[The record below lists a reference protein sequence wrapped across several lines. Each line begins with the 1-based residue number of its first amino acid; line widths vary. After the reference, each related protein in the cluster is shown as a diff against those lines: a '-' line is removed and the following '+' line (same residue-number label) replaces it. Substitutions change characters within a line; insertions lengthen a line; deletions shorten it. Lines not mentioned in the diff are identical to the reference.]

1 MVLGVE
7 KSKTKAR
14 QSTYWPG
21 MTQDIDNMVRQCQ
34 VKFLMGRNSAADQ
47 WYDPFQFCNT
57 AAEQQCHLF
66 HCSDSPTK
74 HKTDLCHCSPQL
86 SLGKLDVLNKN
97 SGTPT
102 ERRDSLSELRFFDF
116 MVHHLKRFDYI
127 KMTFP
132 EGGLSYKECD
142 KELGQVDTKACI
154 SVPSDRMA
162 KFREASKN
170 PAKTQ
175 GITTLLRSYSP

>member
-1 MVLGVE
+1 
-7 KSKTKAR
+7 
-14 QSTYWPG
+14 
-21 MTQDIDNMVRQCQ
+21 
-34 VKFLMGRNSAADQ
+34 
-47 WYDPFQFCNT
+47 
-57 AAEQQCHLF
+57 
-66 HCSDSPTK
+66 
-74 HKTDLCHCSPQL
+74 
-86 SLGKLDVLNKN
+86 
-97 SGTPT
+97 
-102 ERRDSLSELRFFDF
+102 

-170 PAKTQ
+170 PRHYNVIEVIQPLIKNLGAF
-175 GITTLLRSYSP
+175 LRPVD